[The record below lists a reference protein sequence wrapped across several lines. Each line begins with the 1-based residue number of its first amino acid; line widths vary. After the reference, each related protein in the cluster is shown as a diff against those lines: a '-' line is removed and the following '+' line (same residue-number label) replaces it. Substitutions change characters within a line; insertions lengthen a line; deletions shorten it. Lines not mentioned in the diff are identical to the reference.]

1 MKIICVGRNYSEHAK
16 ELNNPLPET
25 PMIFLKPDTALVREN
40 KDIYYPE
47 FTKDLHFECEL
58 VIRIARGAKFVEAEH
73 ADKIIDGI
81 GLGIDLTARDLQ
93 DEIKAKGWPWT
104 MAKMFDASAPVSDFV
119 SPDSLPP
126 IEELSFRCAINGEI
140 RQEGKASDMIFS
152 VPTLISYITSRITLK
167 KGDMIFTGTPKG
179 VGPLAIG
186 DHVEA
191 WLEGEKMID
200 FHVR

>member
-25 PMIFLKPDTALVREN
+25 PLIFLKPDTALVREN

-58 VIRIARGAKFVEAEH
+58 VIRIAKGAKFVEPQH
-73 ADKIIDGI
+73 VDQVIDGV
-81 GLGIDLTARDLQ
+81 GLGIDLTARDIQQ
-93 DEIKAKGWPWT
+93 DIKAKGWPWT
-104 MAKMFDASAPVSDFV
+104 MAKMFDASAPVSTFV
-119 SPDSLPP
+119 SPDALPP
-126 IEELSFRCAINGEI
+126 LGELTFRCAINGET
-140 RQEGKASDMIFS
+140 RQEGFTREMIFS
-152 VPTLISYITSRITLK
+152 IPDLISYITSRITLK

-179 VGPLAIG
+179 VGPLSIG

>member
-58 VIRIARGAKFVEAEH
+58 VIRIARGAKFVEPQH

-126 IEELSFRCAINGEI
+126 IEELSFRCAINGKT